1 MIKKIFLQNENIFK
15 KDFYFVC
22 NKHFLHNTSQM
33 RYIFLHFHLYFS
45 LQKKFFSV
53 KNIFNIIFFYPYKNI
68 FSANNVYFAKK
79 HFFKENKICF
89 QLSFAK
95 NEQPYLLSILNS

>member
-1 MIKKIFLQNENIFK
+1 
-15 KDFYFVC
+15 
-22 NKHFLHNTSQM
+22 M
-33 RYIFLHFHLYFS
+33 RYIFLHFHLYFC

-79 HFFKENKICF
+79 HFFKEKKIVF
-89 QLSFAK
+89 
-95 NEQPYLLSILNS
+95 ILVLQKMNNHTRFPF